1 MKYFVQMRCSTGFR
15 YTVVEASSEEE
26 AKKLARSEIKKKD
39 VLECV
44 VVEADKLQQNNSGN

>member
-1 MKYFVQMRCSTGFR
+1 MKYFVQMRYATGFR
-15 YTVVEASSEEE
+15 YTVVEAESEEE

-44 VVEADKLQQNNSGN
+44 VVEADKLQQNNS

>member
-1 MKYFVQMRCSTGFR
+1 MKMKYFIQMQYTNGFR

-39 VLECV
+39 VIDCV
-44 VVEADKLQQNNSGN
+44 IIEAEKLQQNNS